1 MNHDA
6 DLGALARHSSR
17 FLELVNRVRRRHELE
32 IDEAFL
38 FVAVG
43 CLNFDLHPHDV
54 YSKPVSFAAVAE
66 FARVQRETCRR
77 KLLALVDKGLI
88 QRTSYGLLVKDVA
101 LWRRLSLMTGPA
113 DA

>member
-1 MNHDA
+1 VNDNA
-6 DLGALARHSSR
+6 DLGTLARHSSR

-43 CLNFDLHPHDV
+43 CLNFDFRPHDV
-54 YSKPVSFAAVAE
+54 YSKPVSFAAVSE

-113 DA
+113 DL